1 MKDNSNL
8 KSYLYIS
15 KKKIS
20 ISVNSSNDKKVYF
33 KEFFGDNKLNELSL
47 NDLDYFLSENIF
59 EIEKS
64 IDDFIKKI
72 CIILD
77 TRDFFTFG
85 ISIKKNNFENVERS
99 KKLVHLLNDAQ
110 NYCKKTLDQKRI
122 VHMIIENYNIDSKNY
137 LQLPKNITEDVYS
150 IDVKFICL
158 PDNLLKNY
166 EEILGKYQVS
176 LNQIVNASYIHEYI
190 SNGGYDIFEKT
201 QKILDGHNPNEILL
215 VEKSPKNGG
224 FFEKFFNFF
233 N

>member
-99 KKLVHLLNDAQ
+99 KKLVHLLNDAK
-110 NYCKKTLDQKRI
+110 NYCKKT
-122 VHMIIENYNIDSKNY
+122 
-137 LQLPKNITEDVYS
+137 
-150 IDVKFICL
+150 
-158 PDNLLKNY
+158 
-166 EEILGKYQVS
+166 
-176 LNQIVNASYIHEYI
+176 
-190 SNGGYDIFEKT
+190 
-201 QKILDGHNPNEILL
+201 
-215 VEKSPKNGG
+215 
-224 FFEKFFNFF
+224 
-233 N
+233 